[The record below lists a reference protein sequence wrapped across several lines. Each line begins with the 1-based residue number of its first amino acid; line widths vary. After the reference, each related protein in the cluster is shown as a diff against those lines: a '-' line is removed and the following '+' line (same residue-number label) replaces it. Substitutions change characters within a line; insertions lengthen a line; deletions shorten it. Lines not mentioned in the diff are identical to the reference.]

1 MLAHHSPQT
10 VCIATASFIAH
21 LVNQSVAHEL
31 LALEILFTLQ
41 QNPTSDSLEIACTL
55 TREVGLFLTE
65 HSAKAAN
72 IIFERFR
79 AILHEGTVEKRV
91 LFMIEVLFQ
100 VRKDRFKDNP
110 ILVEDLDL
118 VEEDEQITHR
128 VMLDDELQV
137 QEGLSESRS
146 LQPRPI
152 MRSTADGALFP
163 SLVDIFKQDPN
174 FLENEDKYQQ
184 IKKEIL
190 GDSDDESGSDSGGSS
205 GSESDDEDADDEG
218 GAAVV
223 PNAHGIKDMT
233 ETNMINFR
241 RSVYLTIMNS
251 LTYEEAVHKLLRLQV
266 QEGMEVRPC
275 RAARLARPRGR

>member
-1 MLAHHSPQT
+1 M
-10 VCIATASFIAH
+10 
-21 LVNQSVAHEL
+21 
-31 LALEILFTLQ
+31 
-41 QNPTSDSLEIACTL
+41 
-55 TREVGLFLTE
+55 
-65 HSAKAAN
+65 
-72 IIFERFR
+72 IFERFR

-110 ILVEDLDL
+110 SLVEELDL

-128 VMLDDELQV
+128 VLLEDELQV
-137 QEGLSESRS
+137 QEGLSEWPPSHVPAS
-146 LQPRPI
+146 PQLDAHLQSAPCFHL
-152 MRSTADGALFP
+152 A
-163 SLVDIFKQDPN
+163 DIFKQDPN
-174 FLENEDKYQQ
+174 FLENEDKYLQ

-266 QEGMEVRPC
+266 QEGMEVRASSTGTPC
-275 RAARLARPRGR
+275 SICALIFRALLPLPP